1 MRTLSSFAADCGG
14 RLVGP
19 DAAWSALS
27 TDTRRL
33 AAGELFVALRGP
45 NFDGGGFLAAAAAA
59 GAVGALAERTG
70 PEGFPVILVPDA
82 LAALQRAAAACRARY
97 PGIVI
102 GVAGSNGKT
111 TCKEMIAAILG
122 QRGETLATRGN
133 LNNHIGLPLT
143 LLRLE
148 GQQRHAVIEMG
159 ANHPGELAAL
169 STLALPAIGIVTNAG
184 AEHLEGFGSLE
195 GAARAEGELFAALGR
210 DGIAVLN
217 ADDEFCGL
225 WRDMT
230 VARVV
235 TFGLGAKADFSA
247 RDIRTQATAEGFL
260 TGFTLLAPEGE
271 VRVALQLAGRHN
283 VMNALGAAAAA
294 MAAGATLAEVAA
306 GLARMRPVPGRLVLR
321 PAAGGAWLIDD
332 SYNANPSSLEAA
344 IDVLA
349 ALEGRRWLVLGDM
362 GELGEHA
369 VEAHV
374 EAGRYARAHG
384 VERLFAVGAL
394 AARAARAFGEG
405 GSEHPDVAAI
415 AAAVRAG
422 LAPDVRVLVKGSR
435 SNRLERVVEAL
446 TPADAVAADPVAA
459 GAHGELTRGAA

>member
-1 MRTLSSFAADCGG
+1 MRSLAALAADCGG
-14 RLVGP
+14 RLIGD
-19 DAAWSALS
+19 DAPWSALS

-33 AAGELFVALRGP
+33 LPGELFVALRGP
-45 NFDGGGFLAAAAAA
+45 NFDGGMFLGAAAAA
-59 GAVGALAERTG
+59 GAAGALAERAG
-70 PEGFPVILVPDA
+70 PDGFPVILVPDA
-82 LAALQRAAAACRARY
+82 LVALQRAAAACRARY
-97 PGIVI
+97 TGTVI

-122 QRGETLATRGN
+122 ERGATLATRGN

-143 LLRLE
+143 VMRLE
-148 GQQRHAVIEMG
+148 EHQRHAVIEMG

-169 STLALPAIGIVTNAG
+169 AALAAPAIGIVTNAG

-260 TGFTLLAPEGE
+260 TVFTLLAPAGE
-271 VRVALQLAGRHN
+271 ARIALHLAGRHN

-321 PAAGGAWLIDD
+321 AASAGAWLIDD

-362 GELGEHA
+362 GELGAHA
-369 VEAHV
+369 VEAHI

-384 VERLFAVGAL
+384 IERLFAVGAL

-405 GSEHPDVAAI
+405 GSEHADVVDC

-422 LAPDVRVLVKGSR
+422 LADDVRVLIKGSR

-446 TPADAVAADPVAA
+446 SPEGGAATA
-459 GAHGELTRGAA
+459 GSGVLTRGAA